1 MAHLSMPALT
11 PVPAIPSVMSPH
23 EHVHHRVGHLGAERL
38 VQRGAAVVEEERHA
52 VVGVQ
57 AGGDDD
63 VELGHL
69 LGDPLDPRQV
79 TAQADHG
86 RVDDRADA
94 LGGQRAQLGHRVGDP
109 GVLAAPLGGVVL
121 LHVRGEHEDVL
132 VHVGRPEV
140 GGVDRA
146 ADGGDLGHSGPQ
158 LPLEDLPGRPLR
170 QVGGDPHVARVL
182 VGRQPLPA
190 VRDDVVRAGLARPA

>member
-1 MAHLSMPALT
+1 MGVRGDRHARLVVGRGDRAHHAFDARGHAVLVDGAL
-11 PVPAIPSVMSPH
+11 
-23 EHVHHRVGHLGAERL
+23 EHARPDPGAGDALGDVAREHIHHGVGHLGAERL
-38 VQRGAAVVEEERHA
+38 VQRGAAVVEEKRHA

-94 LGGQRAQLGHRVGDP
+94 LGGQRAQLGHRVRDP
-109 GVLAAPLGGVVL
+109 FVLAAPLARVVL
-121 LHVRGEHEDVL
+121 LDVRGEHEDVL
-132 VHVGRPEV
+132 MHVGRPEV
-140 GGVDRA
+140 GDLHRA
-146 ADGGDLGHSGPQ
+146 ADGRDLAHSARNSLSIIFPAG
-158 LPLEDLPGRPLR
+158 PLEE
-170 QVGGDPHVARVL
+170 
-182 VGRQPLPA
+182 
-190 VRDDVVRAGLARPA
+190 

>member
-1 MAHLSMPALT
+1 MGVRGDRHARLVVGRGDRAHHAFDARGHAVLVDGALEHAG
-11 PVPAIPSVMSPH
+11 PDPGAGDALGDVAH

-38 VQRGAAVVEEERHA
+38 VQRRAAVVEEKRHA

-86 RVDDRADA
+86 RIDDRADA
-94 LGGQRAQLGHRVGDP
+94 LGGQRAQLGHRVRDP
-109 GVLAAPLGGVVL
+109 FVLAAPLARVVL
-121 LHVRGEHEDVL
+121 LDVRGEHEDVL
-132 VHVGRPEV
+132 MHVGRPEV
-140 GGVDRA
+140 GDLHRA
-146 ADGGDLGHSGPQ
+146 ADGRDLAHSARNSLSIIFPAG
-158 LPLEDLPGRPLR
+158 PLEE
-170 QVGGDPHVARVL
+170 
-182 VGRQPLPA
+182 
-190 VRDDVVRAGLARPA
+190 